1 MPKKLPVYPILIA
14 LGIVLICVYI
24 WLSTKPQTDMQGKG
38 RNAPAV
44 VSVAHPVIKPMPITL
59 DELGTVEAEQSVNII
74 AQINGALKKI
84 AFEPGQ
90 EVKQGDLLFELDA
103 SVPAAN
109 LAQAKANL
117 QRAEAQHTALQS
129 TANRYE
135 SLVKLEYITRQQ
147 YDDAVAAATAQ
158 AAVVASEKALVAQA
172 EIQLAYT
179 QIRAPISG
187 KTSHT
192 IVHVGDLITANST
205 TPLVVINRLDQVLIT
220 FSVAQ
225 KQLADVQRYQRIG
238 TLKVLI
244 VDQSHDRKGVLP
256 MVDTPNQSHVSQIHG
271 ELISI
276 DNNVNNQSGTV
287 ALKARV
293 ANTDHLFWPGELVN
307 VQLVLTTEPKA
318 IVIPDKAVQMS
329 QQGNYVYIVKEGK
342 AYKQA
347 ITLARRVK
355 QEAVIEAG
363 LQGNE
368 AVIVEVP
375 SGLAE
380 GKAVVIN
387 P

>member
-1 MPKKLPVYPILIA
+1 
-14 LGIVLICVYI
+14 
-24 WLSTKPQTDMQGKG
+24 
-38 RNAPAV
+38 
-44 VSVAHPVIKPMPITL
+44 
-59 DELGTVEAEQSVNII
+59 
-74 AQINGALKKI
+74 
-84 AFEPGQ
+84 
-90 EVKQGDLLFELDA
+90 
-103 SVPAAN
+103 
-109 LAQAKANL
+109 
-117 QRAEAQHTALQS
+117 
-129 TANRYE
+129 
-135 SLVKLEYITRQQ
+135 
-147 YDDAVAAATAQ
+147 
-158 AAVVASEKALVAQA
+158 
-172 EIQLAYT
+172 
-179 QIRAPISG
+179 
-187 KTSHT
+187 
-192 IVHVGDLITANST
+192 
-205 TPLVVINRLDQVLIT
+205 
-220 FSVAQ
+220 
-225 KQLADVQRYQRIG
+225 
-238 TLKVLI
+238 
-244 VDQSHDRKGVLP
+244 